1 MSVQDELAEK
11 ERAAWRAFMDAVDR
25 LPPERFDERS
35 VVPGWSAKDLV
46 WHNVG
51 WARFAADEL
60 AARDGRPF
68 TDPFDEHDDA
78 HWDELSDR
86 ILQEG
91 RELAPDEIRTKA
103 DKVRARTLQTLLGLS
118 DLSPEAATFFAEESL
133 IHYEEHRLE
142 VERFLGG

>member
-25 LPPERFDERS
+25 LPAERFDERS
-35 VVPGWSAKDLV
+35 VVPGWSAKDLL

-78 HWDELSDR
+78 HWDGLSDQ

-91 RELAPDEIRTKA
+91 RELAPDEIRAKA
-103 DKVRARTLQTLLGLS
+103 EEVRERTLGTLHGLS
-118 DLSPEAATFFAEESL
+118 DVSAEAATFFAEESS

-142 VERFLGG
+142 VERFIGG